1 MKFLNK
7 LERKYGRYAI
17 HGFMRYIVVI
27 NIVGAMIGVMV
38 PDFYYMYL
46 NLDMGLVL
54 KGQIWRLFTYILA
67 PGITRTQLMNP
78 MNMLF
83 FALELYLYYFIGNS
97 LENQWGAFRFNL
109 YYISGYLLNIVASV
123 ILYAAFHVGYPI
135 GLSYINQSLFL
146 AFAALYPNIQLMLF
160 FIIPIKVKWLGIFY
174 GGILAYNI
182 LICFMGGQL
191 AMGAAILV
199 SMANFLIFFSYTRN
213 YAKISPKQM
222 KRRAE
227 YRNNV
232 KKAVSITRHKCAICG
247 RTELDDENLEFRF
260 CSKCEGNYE
269 YCMEHLYTHE
279 HVKKVVDFRTRD

>member
-17 HGFMRYIVVI
+17 HGFMRYIVII
-27 NIVGAMIGVMV
+27 NIVGAMIGVMA
-38 PDFYYMYL
+38 PEFYYMYL
-46 NLDMGLVL
+46 NLDIGLVF

-67 PGITRTQLMNP
+67 PGIVRAHLTNP
-78 MNMLF
+78 MNLF
-83 FALELYLYYFIGNS
+83 LFALELYLYYWIGNS

-123 ILYAAFHVGYPI
+123 ILYVAFDLSYPI

-146 AFAALYPNIQLMLF
+146 AFAALYPNIQLLLF

-174 GGILAYNI
+174 GVILAYNV
-182 LICFMGGQL
+182 LICFMGGQI

-199 SMANFLIFFSYTRN
+199 SMANFLIFFLYTRN
-213 YAKISPKQM
+213 YARVSPKQM

-227 YRNNV
+227 YKREV
-232 KKAVSITRHKCAICG
+232 KQAVKITRHKCAICG

-279 HVKKVVDFRTRD
+279 HVKKVVEFKK